1 MALAPF
7 RNEPTLDFSVPA
19 HRRDFAATLERV
31 QGQLGREYPLVLG
44 KDRIE
49 TGEWID
55 SYNPAH
61 PEQIIGRHAA
71 GRLEDVERAV
81 AAGWQAFPE
90 WSRTPVGERAQILL
104 RAAQL
109 VRRRRAELAALMV
122 FEVGKAWDEADGEV
136 SEVVDLLEWYARHA
150 LELDGRDQLT
160 PWPGELTQFRYL
172 PLGVGAVISPW
183 NFPLALATG
192 MMSAAVVTGNC
203 VILKPAE
210 TSSTTAAWLVDLL
223 SELALPPG
231 VINLLT
237 GRGELVGEALVDHPR
252 IRFVAFT
259 GSREVGVRIYERA
272 SLVHPGQL
280 WLKRIQLEMGGKN
293 AVVVDE
299 TADLDLA
306 AEAILAGAFG
316 FQGQK
321 CSAGSRAVLV
331 EPVYDQLLE
340 RVVEGA
346 RRLRVGDP
354 IDPEVTV
361 GPVIDGA
368 SEEKILDYL
377 QIGRHEGELL
387 LGGGH
392 APGDGHLI
400 EPTVFA
406 SVAPDARIA
415 QEEIFGPVLAVI
427 RAKDAEQG
435 LEVANGTQYGLTG
448 SYFSRDPRRIARA
461 KDQFHVG
468 NLYINRRSTGAYM
481 GVHPFGGFNM
491 SGTDTK
497 AGGPD
502 YLFFFVQGQS
512 IGERI

>member
-1 MALAPF
+1 MPLAPF
-7 RNEPTLDFSVPA
+7 RNEPTLDFSVPS
-19 HRRDFAATLERV
+19 HRQGFEQALAAVR
-31 QGQLGREYPLVLG
+31 GQLGRDYPLVIG
-44 KDRIE
+44 GERVETPERIE
-49 TGEWID
+49 

-61 PEQIIGRHAA
+61 PEQVIGRHAA
-71 GRLEDVERAV
+71 GRKEDVERAV
-81 AAGWQAFPE
+81 AAGWEAFPV
-90 WSRTPVGERAQILL
+90 WSRTPVEERVNLLL
-104 RAAQL
+104 RAAQV
-109 VRRRRAELAALMV
+109 VRQRRGELAALMV
-122 FEVGKAWDEADGEV
+122 YEVGKAWAEADGEV
-136 SEVVDLLEWYARHA
+136 AEVVDLMEWYARQA
-150 LELDGRDQLT
+150 LELGQRDRMA
-160 PWPGELTQFRYL
+160 PWPGELTEFRYL
-172 PLGVGAVISPW
+172 ALGVGAVISPW

-192 MMSAAVVTGNC
+192 MMTAAVVAGNC

-210 TSSTTAAWLVDLL
+210 TSSTTAAWLVEIFF
-223 SELALPPG
+223 ELGLPPG

-237 GRGELVGEALVDHPR
+237 GRGSVIGEALVDHPK

-259 GSREVGVRIYERA
+259 GSREVGVRIHERA
-272 SLVHPGQL
+272 SKVHPGQL
-280 WLKRIQLEMGGKN
+280 WLKRVQLEMGGKN

-299 TADLDLA
+299 TADLDWA
-306 AEAILAGAFG
+306 AEAITASAFG

-331 EPVYDQLLE
+331 DGVYDEVVGRVLE
-340 RVVEGA
+340 QA
-346 RRLRVGDP
+346 KHLRMGDP

-368 SEEKILDYL
+368 AEEKILDYL
-377 QIGRHEGELL
+377 QIGRGEGELL

-392 APGDGHLI
+392 GPGDGHFI
-400 EPTVFA
+400 EPTIFA
-406 SVAPDARIA
+406 GVAPEARIA

-427 RAKDAEQG
+427 RAKDAEHG
-435 LEVANGTQYGLTG
+435 LAIANGTDYGLSG
-448 SYFSRDPRRIARA
+448 SYFSRDPGRIARA
-461 KDQFHVG
+461 KASLHVG

-512 IGERI
+512 VAERI